1 MNTIR
6 AVNQAIGRV
15 IRHINDYGTI
25 FLIDDRY
32 KNPKLKNGLSPWVHK
47 SLIVVDNFNQ
57 KQICE
62 DIRQFYKTMGQ

>member
-25 FLIDDRY
+25 FLIDERY
-32 KNPKLKNGLSPWVHK
+32 NTPRLKNGLSGWVHK
-47 SLIVVDNFNQ
+47 SLTVVDHFD
-57 KQICE
+57 K
-62 DIRQFYKTMGQ
+62 